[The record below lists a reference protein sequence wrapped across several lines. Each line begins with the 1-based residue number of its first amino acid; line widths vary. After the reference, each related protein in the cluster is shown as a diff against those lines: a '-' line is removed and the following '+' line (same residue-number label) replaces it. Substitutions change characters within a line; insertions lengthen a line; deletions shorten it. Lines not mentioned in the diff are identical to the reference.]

1 MLEFPENYFRGE
13 ELEGFYVE
21 EMMKR
26 AWAAQIKVLKEIER
40 ICQKRGITYFA
51 DYGTLLG
58 AVRHKGFIPWDD
70 DIDIA
75 MKPTDYKR
83 FLQIAEQELPEGWK
97 LLSLYN
103 NDEYTKTFARVVN
116 SDRINNY
123 KEWLDEWFGCPFVV
137 GVDIFPLNY
146 MPLDEDEA
154 EIQKELY
161 IIVKNARAVCQ
172 EHTEEA
178 EQLLKLVEE
187 VCRVT
192 LDRSGNLERQLSML
206 LERIRIMYDA
216 EEQGEL
222 TQIEVFS
229 RKSFC
234 RIPQE
239 AYEKSIP
246 MMFEGTDVQVP
257 VGWDTVLRA
266 EYGDDYM
273 TPIQVR
279 SSACHD
285 YPFYK
290 KQMKILEERSKG
302 KQ

>member
-1 MLEFPENYFRGE
+1 MGHDEHRAAEIEQSRLERLARGNIKVVRR
-13 ELEGFYVE
+13 LVE
-21 EMMKR
+21 QQDIR
-26 AWAAQIKVLKEIER
+26 AREHQLQERKPRFFAAAQSL
-40 ICQKRGITYFA
+40 Y
-51 DYGTLLG
+51 LLENI
-58 AVRHKGFIPWDD
+58 VR
-70 DIDIA
+70 
-75 MKPTDYKR
+75 
-83 FLQIAEQELPEGWK
+83 AEQELPEGWK

-103 NDEYTKTFARVVN
+103 NDEYTETFARVVN

>member
-1 MLEFPENYFRGE
+1 
-13 ELEGFYVE
+13 
-21 EMMKR
+21 
-26 AWAAQIKVLKEIER
+26 
-40 ICQKRGITYFA
+40 
-51 DYGTLLG
+51 
-58 AVRHKGFIPWDD
+58 
-70 DIDIA
+70 
-75 MKPTDYKR
+75 
-83 FLQIAEQELPEGWK
+83 
-97 LLSLYN
+97 
-103 NDEYTKTFARVVN
+103 
-116 SDRINNY
+116 
-123 KEWLDEWFGCPFVV
+123 
-137 GVDIFPLNY
+137 
-146 MPLDEDEA
+146 
-154 EIQKELY
+154 
-161 IIVKNARAVCQ
+161 
-172 EHTEEA
+172 
-178 EQLLKLVEE
+178 LKLVEE